1 MQVALD
7 ARILSWVDWSQRR
20 LLIVAGAAAASLAAA
35 GLAAEAWRFGLTSGA
50 AATRLERDVRD
61 RFARRAQDV
70 EGLARRVATET
81 ARAVDAAAERPDAV
95 PALFDQLNLL
105 DPAPA
110 SSANS
115 TTVTVYVRRPDGQ
128 YRILAWSDGPAESI
142 STQDLGGDATLLLV
156 PGTLGLR
163 LVSVQPIEFNGR
175 RVAAAAAETVLAPR
189 FTGTLAGDALPGAA
203 SGLYRFDTRYGPVTI
218 SFPGSGDVARQPDRF
233 AVTTPGRSGFDV
245 QISSLDLPR
254 ARSVFRR
261 RALALSALPLVAVMF
276 LLTAGLVARRKVVG
290 AVTLVFGG
298 ALALV
303 LLARAVGA
311 PASVEMNVIGF
322 SGLALV
328 ALLPGSFWW
337 HGLRRRRVSRA
348 PLRFALEQAAAG
360 IGMAGCA
367 WLIAEL
373 LSRAITPATLPQW
386 QRPLFPLRVDAM
398 ASLAGVFAVELAL
411 FWAAA
416 TLLALMAA
424 RWRLRTRQWRVT
436 SVVCALWF
444 VPAIVLIVYAGRV
457 RGIPDFAW
465 LPVAILA
472 VLFGVGARRLRNRY
486 RRTTQAL
493 RLVLLYVALAAP
505 ILVLYPVAWFY
516 ADKTAREI
524 VAEDYAVRT
533 ARRLNETIDVLRRAQ
548 SEIDRLP
555 ASGVVPL
562 LSPTTDS
569 GVSTLPAFNIW
580 NQTSL
585 SATRLTSAVELYNQ
599 TGTLVSRFA
608 LNMPEYR
615 STPPDTAIGRPITAA
630 CDAAWQVFGE
640 VVPFGAEERDV
651 VHASRPV
658 CDTGN
663 RPLGAVAVHV
673 MNDYSAL
680 PFVATPDPYSDVLSA
695 PDAAPRGSILPDLQ
709 VVVYGW
715 SYAPIFTSGNVAWPI
730 TPDVDARLYAS
741 RQPFWTTVDA
751 EGRNYEVYFSNN
763 SSYVYALGF
772 PSPTWFEHV
781 TRLAEASALM
791 AMIFVVWLLGAAAY
805 VPLARR
811 ASAPLRVLLEEIR
824 TNFYRKLFLLF
835 VLAAVAPV
843 LIFALAF
850 GVYMTAKLRAD
861 VETEAATVVTVARR
875 VLEQASAFEPQPGP
889 FNDDVMVYVGQV
901 LHQDVNLFEGPEL
914 LATSQRDLYAS
925 GLLPTRTPAKVYRA
939 IALNR
944 LPSFVAEEWLGPF
957 SYLVAAAPMPAAG
970 RQQLVLSIPLASRQR
985 EIERE
990 IDELNRGVLVGA
1002 VFVVLFAAALGAS
1015 VAGRISD
1022 PVKRLSDATRLIAD
1036 DKLDV
1041 RLVAETSDELSR
1053 LIDDFNTMAERL
1065 RANRAELARANQLE
1079 AWAEMARQVAHEI
1092 KNPLTPI
1099 QLATE
1104 HLDHV
1109 HTDRGRPLGAAFE
1122 QCVTTILRQV
1132 RLLRQIASEF
1142 STFAGQPTPRLAA
1155 VPLPEVLEEI
1165 VQPYRIGLRADCT
1178 IDLQVPA
1185 ELPRVWA
1192 DRTLIA
1198 RALTNLMENA
1208 LQAMPGG
1215 GVLRIATDT
1224 DESDE
1229 STVAVTFTD
1238 TGVGMDAEA
1247 AARAFE
1253 PYFSTKTGGSGLG
1266 LANARRN
1273 IEICGGSIVLTSAPG
1288 QGTSVRVTL
1297 LRHDRHDVPGSGSTP
1312 GR

>member
-1 MQVALD
+1 VH
-7 ARILSWVDWSQRR
+7 WSQRR
-20 LLIVAGAAAASLAAA
+20 ILIVACAAALVLAAA
-35 GLAAEAWRFGLTSGA
+35 GLAGEAWRFGVTSSA
-50 AATRLERDVRD
+50 STARLERDVRD
-61 RFARRAQDV
+61 RFARHAQDV
-70 EGLARRVATET
+70 EGLARRVAVET
-81 ARAVDAAAERPDAV
+81 AAAVDAASERPDAV

-105 DPAPA
+105 APAPA
-110 SSANS
+110 RSASS

-142 STQDLGGDATLLLV
+142 STQDLAGDATLLLV

-189 FTGTLAGDALPGAA
+189 FTRANGTSSAEPSPVPT
-203 SGLYRFDTRYGPVTI
+203 SGLYRFDTRFGPVTI
-218 SFPGSGDVARQPDRF
+218 SFPGGGDAAQHPDRF
-233 AVTTPGRSGFDV
+233 AVTLPARAGFDV
-245 QISSLDLPR
+245 QISSAELQR
-254 ARSVFRR
+254 ARMTFRR
-261 RALALSALPLVAVMF
+261 GALALSVLPLVAAMF
-276 LLTAGLVARRKVVG
+276 LLTAGFVARRRIVV
-290 AVTLVFGG
+290 AVSLVLGG
-298 ALALV
+298 AASLI
-303 LLARAVGA
+303 LLARVIHA
-311 PASVEMNVIGF
+311 PSSIQLSVVGF

-328 ALLPGSFWW
+328 ALLPGSLWW
-337 HGLRRRRVSRA
+337 RGLRRRRVSRA
-348 PLRFALEQAAAG
+348 PLRFAVEHLAAG
-360 IGMAGCA
+360 FGVAGCA

-373 LSRAITPATLPQW
+373 LRRAITPATFPQW
-386 QRPLFPLRVDAM
+386 QRPLFPLRIEAVT
-398 ASLAGVFAVELAL
+398 SLTGVFAIELAL

-424 RWRLRTRQWRVT
+424 RWRLRTRQWRTV
-436 SVVCALWF
+436 SIACALWLA
-444 VPAIVLIVYAGRV
+444 PAVLLLIVAGRV
-457 RGIPDFAW
+457 RDVPDASW
-465 LPVAILA
+465 IPVAILA
-472 VLFGVGARRLRNRY
+472 VLFGIGARRLRNRY

-493 RLVLLYVALAAP
+493 RLVFLYIGLVAP

-516 ADKTAREI
+516 ADKTARDI
-524 VAEDYAVRT
+524 VASDYAVRT
-533 ARRLNETIDVLRRAQ
+533 ERRLTETIEVLKRAQ
-548 SEIDRLP
+548 AEIDRLP
-555 ASGVVPL
+555 ATGIVPL
-562 LSPTTDS
+562 LSPPDV
-569 GVSTLPAFNIW
+569 GISTLPAFNIW
-580 NQTSL
+580 TQTSL
-585 SATRLTSAVELYNQ
+585 STTRVTSAVELYNA
-599 TGTLVSRFA
+599 TGTMVSRFA

-615 STPPDTAIGRPITAA
+615 GTPADTGVGRPLAGG
-630 CDAAWQVFGE
+630 CDAPWQVFGE
-640 VVPFGAEERDV
+640 AVPFGAEERDV

-658 CDTGN
+658 CDEAK
-663 RPLGAVAVHV
+663 RPLGAISVHV

-680 PFVATPDPYSDVLSA
+680 PFVATPDPYSDVLGA

-715 SYAPIFTSGNVAWPI
+715 SYSPIFTSGNVAWPI
-730 TPDVDARLYAS
+730 TPGVDARLYGS
-741 RQPFWTTVDA
+741 RQPFWAALDA
-751 EGRNYEVYFSNN
+751 EGRSYEVYFSNN

-772 PSPTWFEHV
+772 PSPTWFEHL
-781 TRLAEASALM
+781 TRLAEAAALM
-791 AMIFVVWLLGAAAY
+791 AMIFVVWLLGAAMY
-805 VPLARR
+805 VPMARR
-811 ASAPLRVLLEEIR
+811 ASAPLRVLFEEIR

-835 VLAAVAPV
+835 VLAAVGPV

-850 GVYMTAKLRAD
+850 GIYMTAKLRAD

-875 VLEQASAFEPQPGP
+875 VLEQASAFEPQSGP
-889 FNDDVMVYVGQV
+889 FSDDVMVYVGQV

-970 RQQLVLSIPLASRQR
+970 RAFVLSIPLASRQR

-1002 VFVVLFAAALGAS
+1002 VFVVLFAAGLGAS

-1104 HLDHV
+1104 HLEHV
-1109 HTDRGRPLGAAFE
+1109 HADRGRPLGAAFD

-1142 STFAGQPTPRLAA
+1142 STFAGQPAARLAPVA
-1155 VPLPEVLEEI
+1155 LPDVIEEI
-1165 VQPYRIGLRADCT
+1165 VQPYRIGLRADST
-1178 IDLQVPA
+1178 IDIRVAPD
-1185 ELPRVWA
+1185 LPRVWA

-1198 RALTNLMENA
+1198 RALTNLVENA
-1208 LQAMPGG
+1208 LQAMPAGG
-1215 GVLRIATDT
+1215 TLRIDAEAG
-1224 DESDE
+1224 ESL
-1229 STVAVTFTD
+1229 VTLAFVD

-1273 IEICGGSIVLTSAPG
+1273 IETCGGSIVLTSVPG

-1297 LRHDRHDVPGSGSTP
+1297 LRHDRHDAPGSGSTP
-1312 GR
+1312 VR